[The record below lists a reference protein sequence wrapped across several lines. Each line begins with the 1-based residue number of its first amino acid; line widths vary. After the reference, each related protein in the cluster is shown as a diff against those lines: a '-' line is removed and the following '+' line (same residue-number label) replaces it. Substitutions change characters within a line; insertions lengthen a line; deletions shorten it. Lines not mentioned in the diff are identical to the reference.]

1 MQRQGTGFQKTIIV
15 LVSLIFTGGLL
26 VYTGNANLDLLS
38 RVYPNPNFVGFG
50 MLSLEGGVIYW
61 AGYYL
66 LHWAGNHKGVAVV
79 MVVLDF
85 LLSMVGFFMD
95 INLGAGGA
103 VKTDLFP
110 PTIIVLSADIAV
122 NVGMGILVHFLPTG
136 ESPEQQQ
143 YTQIRVVDED
153 RGDKIPSPL
162 AETPTLLVGAATR
175 QVQKLNQKLK
185 QSGQPKIQPISL
197 AQTGQTDPIQVVQA
211 EKAPI

>member
-61 AGYYL
+61 TGYYL

-153 RGDKIPSPL
+153 RGEKIPSPL
-162 AETPTLLVGAATR
+162 AQTPSLMVGAAKR
-175 QVQKLNQKLK
+175 QVQRLNQRLE
-185 QSGQPKIQPISL
+185 QSGKAKTEPVSL
-197 AQTGQTDPIQVVQA
+197 AQTDAIQVVQA